1 MSDLGSQTLKNI
13 WLVKN
18 SKVISETPWMQVVE
32 DECQVDQLDFS
43 YTYIHKKICGPLV
56 IPEIEPEKLLMVK
69 SYRHPARGSFWQ
81 FPVEG
86 MKEGESWKAAA
97 HRGLV
102 EETGYLA
109 QKMTFLQR
117 TFVDMGTNDQQSEFF
132 LAQGLTLSSEVIS
145 PHEDFPGE
153 ALIEKHAVGV
163 FSLSEIDVLLQEQGV
178 ADHWTLSALFVYR
191 RWLDQQKMK

>member
-1 MSDLGSQTLKNI
+1 MSDFGSQTLKNV
-13 WLVKN
+13 WSVKN

-32 DECQVDQLDFS
+32 DECQVGELDFS

-56 IPEIEPEKLLMVK
+56 IPEIEPKKLLMVK

-86 MKEGESWKAAA
+86 MKEGESWEAAA

-102 EETGYLA
+102 EETGYVA
-109 QKMTFLQR
+109 QKMTLLQR

-153 ALIEKHAVGV
+153 ALIEKHEVGV
-163 FSLSEIDVLLQEQGV
+163 FSLSEIDVLLQEQEI